1 MKIDHIAIW
10 VRDLERIRIF
20 YETYFSAKS
29 NDKYINPEK
38 GFSSYFLNFESGA
51 RLEIMHMPLVPKSSN
66 DPHKQFTGFIHLAIS
81 VGSKEN
87 VNTLTNQ
94 LAEDGYEILGNPRTT
109 GDGYF
114 ESIVLDPEN
123 NRIEITV

>member
-66 DPHKQFTGFIHLAIS
+66 DPRKQFTGFIHLAIS
-81 VGSKEN
+81 VGSN
-87 VNTLTNQ
+87 YSQIRN
-94 LAEDGYEILGNPRTT
+94 
-109 GDGYF
+109 
-114 ESIVLDPEN
+114 S
-123 NRIEITV
+123 